1 MRIDKTIGI
10 IGGIFILAGIG
21 SMLFLPGE
29 KKWNK
34 DADIRVGSGADISGV
49 IMEETLQKIN
59 EKYKVSTS
67 TESSSFQDCCSNTA
81 QWALNAKEINV
92 GFYCPHIAKHTIE
105 NNEDVE
111 IYGPVLMNGETIV
124 YKKDWADVKNVG
136 ITQGRQQEKA
146 LAKAAYPQIEG
157 FDGREFTAM
166 CAIDAMGAAFTFHQ
180 DTEVHSVCA
189 MCEEPV
195 YVKIVDGKVADYA
208 PKTLHAL
215 TFPLGELANW
225 AGSC

>member
-1 MRIDKTIGI
+1 MIRTAVLGYGVVGKGTVDIINAKREQLKSKTGQDIDVKYILVRHDYDSDYKEKFVYDFETILNDSDVNI
-10 IGGIFILAGIG
+10 VIEAIGGKHPAYEYIKSALSAGK
-21 SMLFLPGE
+21 SVVTS
-29 KKWNK
+29 NK
-34 DADIRVGSGADISGV
+34 ELVAAYGAELMAV
-49 IMEETLQKIN
+49 
-59 EKYKVSTS
+59 
-67 TESSSFQDCCSNTA
+67 
-81 QWALNAKEINV
+81 AKE
-92 GFYCPHIAKHTIE
+92 
-105 NNEDVE
+105 
-111 IYGPVLMNGETIV
+111 
-124 YKKDWADVKNVG
+124 KNVNF
-136 ITQGRQQEKA
+136 IYPVSSLETNHRVT
-146 LAKAAYPQIEG
+146 LA
-157 FDGREFTAM
+157 DGREFTAM

>member
-1 MRIDKTIGI
+1 MNGYVKKIIKILINKEEIREMLDNNIQNNTQNENEKVVQNGIQNVHQKFTARQNELRLYIINFTIDNKRPYNLESDKEVTLQVLQMDEQEYEEIIQCLIDKDG
-10 IGGIFILAGIG
+10 
-21 SMLFLPGE
+21 MVV
-29 KKWNK
+29 
-34 DADIRVGSGADISGV
+34 D
-49 IMEETLQKIN
+49 EE
-59 EKYKVSTS
+59 
-67 TESSSFQDCCSNTA
+67 A
-81 QWALNAKEINV
+81 
-92 GFYCPHIAKHTIE
+92 
-105 NNEDVE
+105 
-111 IYGPVLMNGETIV
+111 
-124 YKKDWADVKNVG
+124 KNVNF
-136 ITQGRQQEKA
+136 IYPVSSLETNHRVT
-146 LAKAAYPQIEG
+146 LA
-157 FDGREFTAM
+157 DGREFTAM

>member
-1 MRIDKTIGI
+1 MLDNNIQNENEKVVQNGIQNVHQKFTARQNELRLYIINFTID
-10 IGGIFILAGIG
+10 
-21 SMLFLPGE
+21 
-29 KKWNK
+29 NK
-34 DADIRVGSGADISGV
+34 RPYNLESDKEV
-49 IMEETLQKIN
+49 TLQ
-59 EKYKVSTS
+59 
-67 TESSSFQDCCSNTA
+67 
-81 QWALNAKEINV
+81 
-92 GFYCPHIAKHTIE
+92 
-105 NNEDVE
+105 
-111 IYGPVLMNGETIV
+111 VLQMDE
-124 YKKDWADVKNVG
+124 
-136 ITQGRQQEKA
+136 QE
-146 LAKAAYPQIEG
+146 Y
-157 FDGREFTAM
+157 GREFTAM

>member
-1 MRIDKTIGI
+1 
-10 IGGIFILAGIG
+10 
-21 SMLFLPGE
+21 MLD
-29 KKWNK
+29 N
-34 DADIRVGSGADISGV
+34 DIQNNTQN
-49 IMEETLQKIN
+49 EN
-59 EKYKVSTS
+59 EKAVQNGIQNVHQKFTARQNELRLYIINFTIDNNRPYNL
-67 TESSSFQDCCSNTA
+67 ESDRDGMVVDEEA
-81 QWALNAKEINV
+81 
-92 GFYCPHIAKHTIE
+92 
-105 NNEDVE
+105 
-111 IYGPVLMNGETIV
+111 
-124 YKKDWADVKNVG
+124 KNVNF
-136 ITQGRQQEKA
+136 IYPVSSLETNHHVT
-146 LAKAAYPQIEG
+146 LA
-157 FDGREFTAM
+157 DGREFTAM